1 MVKISVII
9 PVYNS
14 GEYLKQCLDS
24 ILSQSYIDFEII
36 CIDDFS
42 SDNSLDILQEYSLKD
57 SRITIIRNPYNIG
70 AARSRNIGIQLAR
83 GEYLIILD
91 ADDWYAPNFF
101 KLMVEKADALLAD
114 LVICNS
120 YRIDNATGKNLGNYF
135 YIEKFALDKMN
146 GLLDKEFF
154 NDRLLNLFNVTPW
167 NKMVRK
173 EFVVEHQI
181 YFQDLPN
188 CNDIYWSN
196 ILLVMAEKI
205 AYIDEKLIF
214 KRENTVVQISSSRGK
229 KPICSFLAVQKI
241 INKLMELGVYD
252 KYRTSYEIMALGT
265 LNYAISHIVNKTE
278 RDCFINN
285 LLDRYLIKINMKDCL
300 CVNTDN
306 TALIGKNVFSE
317 AILFLKKN
325 NLKYALWGY
334 GNFGKNFA
342 SKCNELGLKLAE
354 IYDNDAEKH
363 GATPSGVPIVNYP
376 GNGADIII
384 INNYNIIEHVKEAIK
399 RYNKKQKIILV
410 YGNLVR
416 WEGEKSIIEIDC
428 L

>member
-83 GEYLIILD
+83 GEYIIILD
-91 ADDWYAPNFF
+91 SDDWYVPNFF
-101 KLMVEKADALLAD
+101 KLMMEKAETLSAD

-120 YRIDNATGKNLGNYF
+120 YRIDNVTGKNLGNYF

-196 ILLVMAEKI
+196 ILLVMVEKI

-278 RDCFINN
+278 RECFIKD
-285 LLDRYLIKINMKDCL
+285 LLDKYLIKINMKDCL
-300 CVNTDN
+300 CVNKNN
-306 TALIGKNVFSE
+306 TALTSKDIFSE
-317 AILFLKKN
+317 AIQVLKRN

-342 SKCNELGLKLAE
+342 SKCNEFGLKLAE
-354 IYDNDAEKH
+354 IYDSDTEKQ
-363 GATPSGVPIVNYP
+363 GITSSGVPIMNYP
-376 GNGADIII
+376 GNGADVII